1 MKVIIVGGGEVGF
14 YFAEWLASERKE
26 VIVIDKSEQA
36 LRRIMEHLDVQTL
49 LGSGSN
55 PRILEEAG
63 IREADIILAVTDSDE
78 VNLVACFFA
87 NMLSPDIH
95 KVALIRNDD
104 YGAYRDRMSE
114 RMVDISLVI
123 NPEAEVVNSIR
134 RIMSAPDVEQ
144 IHDFVEGRIK
154 MVGKRLP
161 AESPLSG
168 IRLTEL
174 PGIVKRQRL
183 IIAAI
188 VREDRLIIP
197 KGRDFL
203 QAGDFVYFV
212 CQRDDL
218 GRILGFFGS
227 ESNASRKLMIVGG
240 GKIGRRLALELDR
253 MKGFQVK
260 LIEMDPD
267 RCQRLAAELRR
278 SIVLQGYATD
288 QAFMEQ
294 ENMGSMDLVAAVTW
308 DEEMNILSC
317 LLAKRLGAR
326 KTVARVNKFAY
337 IPLVHAIGVD
347 HIVSPRRCAID
358 SIMPAL
364 RRGKVINTFFIK
376 GKEAEVLEAVALEQ
390 SSIVGTP
397 LKDIKFPK
405 ESLVLCLARGDEV
418 LIPGG
423 GTVIQPQ
430 DRVIILSTRG
440 NIARVEQSLIGKR
453 RMF

>member
-63 IREADIILAVTDSDE
+63 IREANIILAVTDSDE

-114 RMVDISLVI
+114 KMVDISLVI

-168 IRLTEL
+168 IRLAEL
-174 PGIVKRQRL
+174 SGIVKRQRL

-188 VREDRLIIP
+188 VREDRL
-197 KGRDFL
+197 
-203 QAGDFVYFV
+203 
-212 CQRDDL
+212 
-218 GRILGFFGS
+218 
-227 ESNASRKLMIVGG
+227 
-240 GKIGRRLALELDR
+240 
-253 MKGFQVK
+253 
-260 LIEMDPD
+260 
-267 RCQRLAAELRR
+267 
-278 SIVLQGYATD
+278 
-288 QAFMEQ
+288 
-294 ENMGSMDLVAAVTW
+294 
-308 DEEMNILSC
+308 
-317 LLAKRLGAR
+317 
-326 KTVARVNKFAY
+326 
-337 IPLVHAIGVD
+337 
-347 HIVSPRRCAID
+347 
-358 SIMPAL
+358 
-364 RRGKVINTFFIK
+364 
-376 GKEAEVLEAVALEQ
+376 
-390 SSIVGTP
+390 
-397 LKDIKFPK
+397 
-405 ESLVLCLARGDEV
+405 
-418 LIPGG
+418 
-423 GTVIQPQ
+423 
-430 DRVIILSTRG
+430 
-440 NIARVEQSLIGKR
+440 
-453 RMF
+453 